1 MIDMEIIGNRIRN
14 LRQQSSLTQA
24 EFAEILGVSFQAVSN
39 WERGIA
45 PPDLD
50 NLMRIAIHFGV
61 LTDDIL
67 RPNCEEC
74 CLGIDGGGTK
84 TEFVLTDSNGTVIK
98 RILKSGCNPNDIGI
112 DKTTE
117 IIRDGI
123 NNVLADHPFLKN
135 VFLGISGITV
145 SNHSDVLK
153 NELQKRFPAL
163 SIQVQ
168 SDIFNLFGIDG
179 NVNMAV
185 ISGTGSVVFVRQNGE
200 YRRIG
205 GWGHLLDRAGSA
217 YDIGRDA
224 LSLALR
230 EEDTLQAPSPI
241 NLKLRKKFRTDTVW
255 EQLNTVY
262 KEGKPY
268 IASLASVVFDAYRE
282 GDENA
287 ARIIDVNAQ
296 ALAELLNVGVDIYG
310 AKPEAIANGGIFT
323 LHSDIV
329 SNHMSKYSNIKL
341 LISDLP
347 PIYGACKMAYTM
359 NGAELP
365 TDFHQNFKKTYGWCE
380 NEHT

>member
-1 MIDMEIIGNRIRN
+1 MIDMKIIGNRIRN

-84 TEFVLTDSNGTVIK
+84 TEFVLTASNGTVIK

-135 VFLGISGITV
+135 VFMGISGITV

-153 NELQKRFPAL
+153 NELQKCFPAL
-163 SIQVQ
+163 SFQVQ
-168 SDIFNLFGIDG
+168 SDVLNLFGIDG

-282 GDENA
+282 GDEKA

-323 LHSDIV
+323 LHSDIM
-329 SNHMSKYSNIKL
+329 SNHMSKYSNVKL

-347 PIYGACKMAYTM
+347 PIYGACKTAYAM

-365 TDFHQNFKKTYGWCE
+365 TEFYQNFKRSYERARK
-380 NEHT
+380 